1 MLVTFALCLLLYA
14 RCLLLL
20 LSACYFLLV
29 DCYFCSLLV
38 TLCPLLVTFC
48 ALLVTFCA
56 LLVTFALCLLL
67 CARYLLLFARCSLPL
82 LFVCYFVLVA
92 RHFCS
97 LFVNF
102 LLYVMKV
109 QYKLRK
115 DTVEKILI
123 SVLVAS
129 AKIPE
134 REESIS
140 PSSFYRQLPSY

>member
-1 MLVTFALCLLLYA
+1 MEIFENSKTFHTYEDELFA
-14 RCLLLL
+14 RC
-20 LSACYFLLV
+20 SSLV
-29 DCYFCSLLV
+29 ACYFCSLLV

-48 ALLVTFCA
+48 S

-67 CARYLLLFARCSLPL
+67 CARCLLLFVRCSLPL
-82 LFVCYFVLVA
+82 LFVYYFVLVA
-92 RHFCS
+92 RLFCS

-102 LLYVMKV
+102 LLYVMQV
-109 QYKLRK
+109 QYKFRK
-115 DTVEKILI
+115 DTVENILI

-140 PSSFYRQLPSY
+140 PSSFYR